1 MSDLYHQTFAPFWRM
16 HRKKFPLHKQAI
28 INHWLDQMMKYPRP
42 MAHDEDYDDIESEVE
57 TINEIVES
65 DFGGSV
71 EPAIIENISVQPLG
85 DEVLKNISVDLDVKY
100 DEYGCYVEADCK
112 DEFVTQT
119 QMNENDENKSVFLV
133 GNDEY
138 GFYVESDVKEGYV
151 EEIPAHEND
160 EYSGGDQI
168 VECDEYGFF
177 VESECIGDFV
187 AQNLTIE
194 NGENIRATYDFG
206 GSGDPGIV
214 ENVSDEKHGVE
225 EFQKNRY
232 GNLHLI

>member
-1 MSDLYHQTFAPFWRM
+1 
-16 HRKKFPLHKQAI
+16 
-28 INHWLDQMMKYPRP
+28 
-42 MAHDEDYDDIESEVE
+42 
-57 TINEIVES
+57 
-65 DFGGSV
+65 
-71 EPAIIENISVQPLG
+71 
-85 DEVLKNISVDLDVKY
+85 
-100 DEYGCYVEADCK
+100 
-112 DEFVTQT
+112 
-119 QMNENDENKSVFLV
+119 MNENDENKSVFLV

-225 EFQKNRY
+225 EFQKNRK
-232 GNLHLI
+232 GTNLNGKGGDCITDVKRKKKGFWSSFKNLFCSCCGKK